1 LRSTSLTVPKRPAAA
16 RKELTALNGTLHS
29 ISEERLRDAQLLV
42 GELVANA
49 VRHGGR
55 SDAPIKTRVRTNRS
69 VMRVEVTDRGA
80 GFDPWSTCDWAPN
93 PRRVPKP
100 TTNERN

>member
-1 LRSTSLTVPKRPAAA
+1 MAHNSALLALDLPDRPEAPAAA

-80 GFDPWSTCDWAPN
+80 GFDPAAAVAAAGTRS
-93 PRRVPKP
+93 RR
-100 TTNERN
+100 